1 MSAILFDMDGTL
13 IDSEPLWLQ
22 AEIEVMAEL
31 GCHWD
36 QQDQINCLGGP
47 TERTEKYMQERS
59 NNVKPYGYF
68 GKKLDELMEIKLANE
83 LEFIPNARELL
94 HDCKGAGLKT
104 ALVTAS
110 TGKHMRSVLKRFPT
124 GFFDI
129 AVSRDDVE
137 KSKPDPEPYLLA
149 AKLLGVK
156 NEFCVVFEDSPTGIE
171 SGLRS
176 GAQVVGIPHLTQLA
190 PHENLRVIEA
200 IADVN
205 FAQLL
210 TWYPFL
216 TSRLNS
222 ND

>member
-83 LEFIPNARELL
+83 LEIIPNARELL
-94 HDCKGAGLKT
+94 QDCKSAGFKI

-110 TGKHMRSVLKRFPT
+110 AGNLMRAVLKRFPNN
-124 GFFDI
+124 FFDI
-129 AVSRDDVE
+129 TVSRDDVE
-137 KSKPDPEPYLLA
+137 KSKPDPAPYLLA

-156 NEFCVVFEDSPTGIE
+156 NEFCVVFEDSPTGVE

-176 GAQVVGIPHLTQLA
+176 GAQVIGIPYLTQLA
-190 PHENLRVIEA
+190 PHKNLRVVES

-205 FAQLL
+205 LAQLV

>member
-13 IDSEPLWLQ
+13 INSEPLWLQ
-22 AEIEVMAEL
+22 AEIEIMAEL

-47 TERTEKYMQERS
+47 MERTEKYMQQRS

-68 GKKLDELMEIKLANE
+68 ERKLDELMEYKLSNE
-83 LEFIPNARELL
+83 LELIPNARELL
-94 HDCKGAGLKT
+94 EDCKASGIKI

-110 TGKHMRSVLKRFPT
+110 NGRQMRSVLSRFPK
-124 GFFDI
+124 GFFDA

-137 KSKPDPEPYLLA
+137 KSKPDPAPYLFA
-149 AKLLGVK
+149 ANLLGVK
-156 NEFCVVFEDSPTGIE
+156 NEFCVVFEDSPTGVL

-176 GAQVVGIPHLTQLA
+176 GAQVIGIPHLTQIE
-190 PHENLRVIEA
+190 PHVNLRLIGA
-200 IADVN
+200 IADIN
-205 FAQLL
+205 LDQLIS
-210 TWYPFL
+210 WYPFL
-216 TSRLNS
+216 ASRLNS

>member
-13 IDSEPLWLQ
+13 INSEPLWLQ
-22 AEIEVMAEL
+22 AEIEIMAEL

-47 TERTEKYMQERS
+47 MERTENYMQERS
-59 NNVKPYGYF
+59 NHVKPYGYF
-68 GKKLDELMEIKLANE
+68 EKKLDELMEYKLLNE
-83 LEFIPNARELL
+83 LELIPNARELL
-94 HDCKGAGLKT
+94 EDCKSAGIRI

-110 TGKHMRSVLKRFPT
+110 TGKQMRSVLTRFPEK
-124 GFFDI
+124 FFD
-129 AVSRDDVE
+129 ATVSRDDVQ
-137 KSKPDPEPYLLA
+137 KSKPDPAPYLLA
-149 AKLLGVK
+149 ADLLGVK
-156 NEFCVVFEDSPTGIE
+156 NEFCIVFEDSPTGVE

-176 GAQVVGIPHLTQLA
+176 GAQVIGIPHLIQMI
-190 PHENLRVIEA
+190 PHENLRIIDA

-205 FAQLL
+205 LAQLL

>member
-22 AEIEVMAEL
+22 AEIEIMAEL

-47 TERTEKYMQERS
+47 MERTEKYMQERS

-68 GKKLDELMEIKLANE
+68 EKKLDELMEYKLSQDLE
-83 LEFIPNARELL
+83 LIPNAKELL
-94 HDCKGAGLKT
+94 EDCKSAGLKI

-110 TGKHMRSVLKRFPT
+110 TGKQMRSVLTRFPKD
-124 GFFDI
+124 FFDA

-137 KSKPDPEPYLLA
+137 KSKPDPAPYLLA

-156 NEFCVVFEDSPTGIE
+156 NEFCVVFEDSPTGVL

-176 GAQVVGIPHLTQLA
+176 GAQVIGIPHLSQIP
-190 PHENLRVIEA
+190 PHENLRIIGA

-205 FAQLL
+205 FSQLV

-216 TSRLNS
+216 TSRIYLN
-222 ND
+222 D

>member
-13 IDSEPLWLQ
+13 INSEPLWLQ
-22 AEIEVMAEL
+22 AEIEIMSEL

-47 TERTEKYMQERS
+47 MERTEKYMQERS

-68 GKKLDELMEIKLANE
+68 ERKLDELMEYKLSNE
-83 LEFIPNARELL
+83 LELIPNARELL
-94 HDCKGAGLKT
+94 EDCKASGIKI

-110 TGKHMRSVLKRFPT
+110 NGRQMRSVLSRFPK
-124 GFFDI
+124 GFFDA

-137 KSKPDPEPYLLA
+137 KSKPDPAPYLLA
-149 AKLLGVK
+149 ANLLGVK
-156 NEFCVVFEDSPTGIE
+156 NEFFVVFEDSPTGVL

-176 GAQVVGIPHLTQLA
+176 GAQVIGIPHLTQME
-190 PHENLRVIEA
+190 PHVNLRLIDA
-200 IADVN
+200 IADIN
-205 FAQLL
+205 LDQLIS
-210 TWYPFL
+210 WYPFL
-216 TSRLNS
+216 ASRLNS